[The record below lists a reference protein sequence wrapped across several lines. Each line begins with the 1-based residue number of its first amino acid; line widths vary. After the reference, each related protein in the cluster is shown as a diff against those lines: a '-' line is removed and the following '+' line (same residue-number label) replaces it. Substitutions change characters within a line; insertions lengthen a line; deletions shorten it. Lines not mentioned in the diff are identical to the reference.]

1 VSAPDA
7 RRPEAAPSVAP
18 PARGGPETSAIARPA
33 AVRRD
38 AAPRIPAGLGRE
50 QLLELFYFMR
60 LTRSLEERLTNLYRQ
75 GKVIGGLFRS
85 LGQEADS
92 VGSAYAL
99 DRSAGD
105 FLSPLIRNLGS
116 LLVMGVRPV
125 EVLRQYMAK
134 ATSPTR
140 GRELNVHFGD
150 LDRGFLGQISHLG
163 DMVPVMAGITLTFRM
178 RGQARVG
185 LVYVGDG
192 AMSTGAFHEG
202 MNLASVWKAPVVFIC
217 ENNLYALFTS
227 NIETTSVR
235 DIADRAQG
243 YGMPGV
249 IVDGNDAIGVYEAAR
264 EAIQRA
270 RSGQGPTFIESK
282 TYRIHGHTAMDR
294 FHLGVYRAK
303 EEVEE
308 WEKKD
313 PVRRLRQRLIEMKAA
328 SEAELKKIDEQ
339 ARLEMEEAEKFSKD
353 SPYPTREEIFQDVY
367 VD

>member
-1 VSAPDA
+1 M
-7 RRPEAAPSVAP
+7 AAIDQ
-18 PARGGPETSAIARPA
+18 ETLLKIYRNMVRLRFFDDKVNEMIAA
-33 AVRRD
+33 GI
-38 AAPRIPAGLGRE
+38 RIT
-50 QLLELFYFMR
+50 QHS
-60 LTRSLEERLTNLYRQ
+60 TH
-75 GKVIGGLFRS
+75 
-85 LGQEADS
+85 GQEATTI
-92 VGSAYAL
+92 AACAAL
-99 DRSAGD
+99 KPTDYVMPYHRGWGWAIGKGMDPKILLSELLGKTTGCCAGKGGVHIAD
-105 FLSPLIRNLGS
+105 CS
-116 LLVMGVRPV
+116 LRIMGRPGV
-125 EVLRQYMAK
+125 QA
-134 ATSPTR
+134 AHIPI
-140 GRELNVHFGD
+140 G
-150 LDRGFLGQISHLG
+150 
-163 DMVPVMAGITLTFRM
+163 AG
-178 RGQARVG
+178 VG
-185 LVYVGDG
+185 LSIKFRKTNEVVLVFFGDG
-192 AMSTGAFHEG
+192 ASNEGNVHEG

-313 PVRRLRQRLIEMKAA
+313 PVRRLRQRLIEMKVA

-339 ARLEMEEAEKFSKD
+339 ARLEMEEAEKFAND

>member
-1 VSAPDA
+1 M
-7 RRPEAAPSVAP
+7 AAIDQ
-18 PARGGPETSAIARPA
+18 ETLLKIYRNMVRLRFFDDKVNEMIAA
-33 AVRRD
+33 GI
-38 AAPRIPAGLGRE
+38 RIT
-50 QLLELFYFMR
+50 QHS
-60 LTRSLEERLTNLYRQ
+60 TH
-75 GKVIGGLFRS
+75 
-85 LGQEADS
+85 GQEATTI
-92 VGSAYAL
+92 AACAAL
-99 DRSAGD
+99 KPTDYVMPYHRGWGWAIGKGMDPKILLSELLGKTTGCCAGKGGVHIAD
-105 FLSPLIRNLGS
+105 CS
-116 LLVMGVRPV
+116 LRIMGRPGV
-125 EVLRQYMAK
+125 QA
-134 ATSPTR
+134 AHIPI
-140 GRELNVHFGD
+140 G
-150 LDRGFLGQISHLG
+150 
-163 DMVPVMAGITLTFRM
+163 AG
-178 RGQARVG
+178 VG
-185 LVYVGDG
+185 LSIKFRKTNEVVLVFFGDG
-192 AMSTGAFHEG
+192 ASNEGNVHEG

-294 FHLGVYRAK
+294 FHLGVYRPK
-303 EEVEE
+303 EEVAE

-313 PVRRLRQRLIEMKAA
+313 PLKRMRQRLIEMKVA
-328 SEAELKKIDEQ
+328 SEADLKKIDEQ
-339 ARLEMEEAEKFSKD
+339 ARLEMEEAEKFAKD

>member
-1 VSAPDA
+1 MATVDQ
-7 RRPEAAPSVAP
+7 
-18 PARGGPETSAIARPA
+18 ETLLKIYRNMVRLRFFDDKINEMIASGS
-33 AVRRD
+33 
-38 AAPRIPAGLGRE
+38 RIT
-50 QLLELFYFMR
+50 QHS
-60 LTRSLEERLTNLYRQ
+60 TH
-75 GKVIGGLFRS
+75 
-85 LGQEADS
+85 GQEATTI
-92 VGSAYAL
+92 AACAAL
-99 DRSAGD
+99 KPTDYVMPYHRGWGWAIGKGMDPKILLSELMGKTTGCCGGKGGVHIADCSLRIMGRPGIQAAHIPIGAG
-105 FLSPLIRNLGS
+105 
-116 LLVMGVRPV
+116 
-125 EVLRQYMAK
+125 
-134 ATSPTR
+134 
-140 GRELNVHFGD
+140 
-150 LDRGFLGQISHLG
+150 
-163 DMVPVMAGITLTFRM
+163 
-178 RGQARVG
+178 VG
-185 LVYVGDG
+185 LSIKFRKTNEVVLVFFGDG
-192 AMSTGAFHEG
+192 ASNEGNVHEG

-313 PVRRLRQRLIEMKAA
+313 PLRRLRQRLIEMKVA
-328 SEAELKKIDEQ
+328 SEAEMNKIDEQ
-339 ARLEMEEAEKFSKD
+339 ARLEMEDAEKFAKD

>member
-1 VSAPDA
+1 MATVDK
-7 RRPEAAPSVAP
+7 
-18 PARGGPETSAIARPA
+18 ETLLKIYRNMVRLRFFDDKINEMIASGI
-33 AVRRD
+33 
-38 AAPRIPAGLGRE
+38 RIT
-50 QLLELFYFMR
+50 QHS
-60 LTRSLEERLTNLYRQ
+60 TH
-75 GKVIGGLFRS
+75 
-85 LGQEADS
+85 GQEATTI
-92 VGSAYAL
+92 AACAAL
-99 DRSAGD
+99 KPTDYVMPYHRGWGWAIGKGMDPKILLSELLGKTTGCCGGKGGVHIADCSLRIMGRPGVQAAHIPIGAG
-105 FLSPLIRNLGS
+105 
-116 LLVMGVRPV
+116 
-125 EVLRQYMAK
+125 
-134 ATSPTR
+134 
-140 GRELNVHFGD
+140 
-150 LDRGFLGQISHLG
+150 
-163 DMVPVMAGITLTFRM
+163 
-178 RGQARVG
+178 VG
-185 LVYVGDG
+185 LSIKFRKTNEVVLVFFGDG
-192 AMSTGAFHEG
+192 ASNEGNVHEG

-217 ENNLYALFTS
+217 ENNLYALFTP

-313 PVRRLRQRLIEMKAA
+313 PLRRLRQRLIEMKVA
-328 SEAELKKIDEQ
+328 SEAKLNKMDEQ
-339 ARLEMEEAEKFSKD
+339 ARLEMEEAEKFAKD